1 MSEPAQLL
9 YLEPDDE
16 ITSVVRRLRE
26 TDAGRVVLVA
36 PGRSR
41 VTTSAVALRL
51 LAGVAAEEGRE
62 IALVSDAA
70 GRALAAEAG
79 IDAFPSVA
87 EADAENP
94 VPPEPPP
101 PRRAPIRVVRGEE
114 ARVTALPATAAAP
127 GSADETMAV
136 PVAVPTPVAG
146 PAEQPAPVRTPKPR
160 VATAPVRRRTFSRA
174 AIGALVILLVLAVAG
189 AAAIAPAA
197 TVIIEPASV
206 PIEEARYTLTLP
218 ATGVDEGELTAE
230 VQGSATGIFRDPSP
244 ATGRVVFEN
253 WNTSPVRVD
262 AGTPVA
268 AGDVVFETTETI
280 VVPTGFFGIPGSED
294 AGVVAAVPGPAG
306 NLPADAIDAIL
317 DDEVRNALRAFSDN
331 PNRLVR
337 NEEATAGGSDNEQ
350 PQVRRRDVAEATQ
363 ALGEDLADQ
372 LQGAL
377 VDEPGFLYA
386 EPQVAEPI
394 VDVPDDLVGRRGEE
408 TFTLAGRLPYERAR
422 VAAEDVE
429 ESARSQLLD
438 DPDAAPRGRSIL
450 EDSIQVDVRRVT
462 QSADGV
468 EVRVTVTALAE
479 PIIDV
484 GAVRSQVSGLTA
496 DEAERA
502 LADLGGV
509 EVSLWP
515 GWVDRAPGLEW
526 RIDVQV
532 SP

>member
-1 MSEPAQLL
+1 MAEPAQLL

-26 TDAGRVVLVA
+26 ADAGRVVLVA

-51 LAGVAAEEGRE
+51 LAGVAAEEGRD

-101 PRRAPIRVVRGEE
+101 ARRAPIRVVRGEE
-114 ARVTALPATAAAP
+114 ARVTGLTAAATP
-127 GSADETMAV
+127 GASDETMAV
-136 PVAVPTPVAG
+136 PVAAPIPA
-146 PAEQPAPVRTPKPR
+146 PAEPAPARIPTSRTAR
-160 VATAPVRRRTFSRA
+160 APVRRRTASRA
-174 AIGALVILLVLAVAG
+174 AIAAVALLLVLAVAG

-197 TVIIEPASV
+197 TVVIEPASI
-206 PIEEARYTLTLP
+206 PIEEARYTLTLS
-218 ATGVDEGELTAE
+218 AEGVDSGELTAE
-230 VQGSATGIFRDPSP
+230 VQGTATGVFRDPTP
-244 ATGRVVFEN
+244 AAGRVVFEN

-262 AGTPVA
+262 SGTAVA

-337 NEEATAGGSDNEQ
+337 NPEATAGGSDNEQ
-350 PQVRRRDVAEATQ
+350 PQVRRRDVTSATEALGDDLATQ
-363 ALGEDLADQ
+363 
-372 LQGAL
+372 LQEAL
-377 VDEPGFLYA
+377 VDEPGFVYA
-386 EPQVAEPI
+386 QPPVTEPI

-408 TFTLAGRLPYERAR
+408 TFTLSGRLPYERAR
-422 VAAEDVE
+422 VAIGDVE
-429 ESARSQLLD
+429 EAARAALLD
-438 DPDAAPRGRSIL
+438 DPDATPRGRSIL
-450 EDSIQVDVRRVT
+450 EDSIQVEVRRVT
-462 QSADGV
+462 QAGDGV
-468 EVRVTVTALAE
+468 EVRVTVTALSE

-484 GAVRSQVSGLTA
+484 GAVRSQVSGLTVE
-496 DEAERA
+496 EAERT